1 MPPKHKSPAS
11 KAYSKAR
18 PGKRERARLRGA
30 APERAPPAGVNPPPP
45 RRRRVEPQDEQA
57 PEPGPQHVQPPEP
70 LVDNQAQGRRNP
82 GVVLRENP
90 QLEQH
95 NPVHRPPAVV
105 ANQAERDEAPG
116 IVLREN
122 PHAPGA
128 GPVLGAPDQDSC
140 SEESE
145 EEPMVP
151 DPIVHPE
158 PPPAPPAAPM
168 LPAPLN
174 FDDMDQEAGAAFAIA
189 ERARNTKPGLVA
201 FKSDL
206 GYPGVFQALPKDLIH
221 VWFNDTGDSTAA
233 YIHNGR
239 TRFGYDA
246 GGGYV
251 LKVGT
256 KQAFGDE
263 VAISALLPKVAAT
276 IIGAGSTTLQV
287 LLSGRPWEFRSHLVA
302 WSMVEKVELLT
313 DFGSRNQ
320 IHPQWSLYA
329 FALLLQ
335 LSRHFALR
343 DVSKTNL
350 GIKPGLSAAT
360 PMLCFFDLADWHFE
374 GLNAGSWIPKYSLR
388 SFIETLRCVCDVTPL
403 EPYLRRQAVVPCL
416 NDIIAVL
423 PAALKANLEIQ
434 MVLMDGRLSDWAH
447 LAALANQ

>member
-30 APERAPPAGVNPPPP
+30 APKRAPPAGVNPPPP

-57 PEPGPQHVQPPEP
+57 PEAGPQHVQPPEP

-189 ERARNTKPGLVA
+189 GRARNTKPGLVA

-360 PMLCFFDLADWHFE
+360 PMLCFFRSRGLA
-374 GLNAGSWIPKYSLR
+374 
-388 SFIETLRCVCDVTPL
+388 
-403 EPYLRRQAVVPCL
+403 LRRA
-416 NDIIAVL
+416 
-423 PAALKANLEIQ
+423 
-434 MVLMDGRLSDWAH
+434 
-447 LAALANQ
+447 

>member
-1 MPPKHKSPAS
+1 M
-11 KAYSKAR
+11 
-18 PGKRERARLRGA
+18 
-30 APERAPPAGVNPPPP
+30 
-45 RRRRVEPQDEQA
+45 
-57 PEPGPQHVQPPEP
+57 
-70 LVDNQAQGRRNP
+70 RNP

-90 QLEQH
+90 QLEQR
-95 NPVHRPPAVV
+95 NPVHRPPALV

-158 PPPAPPAAPM
+158 PPPAPPATPM

-174 FDDMDQEAGAAFAIA
+174 FDGMDQEAGAAFAIA

-206 GYPGVFQALPKDLIH
+206 GYAGVFQALPKDLIH

-239 TRFGYDA
+239 TRFGYDV

-329 FALLLQ
+329 FALLLH

-374 GLNAGSWIPKYSLR
+374 GLNAGSWFPKYSLR

-403 EPYLRRQAVVPCL
+403 EPYLRRQC
-416 NDIIAVL
+416 
-423 PAALKANLEIQ
+423 
-434 MVLMDGRLSDWAH
+434 
-447 LAALANQ
+447 